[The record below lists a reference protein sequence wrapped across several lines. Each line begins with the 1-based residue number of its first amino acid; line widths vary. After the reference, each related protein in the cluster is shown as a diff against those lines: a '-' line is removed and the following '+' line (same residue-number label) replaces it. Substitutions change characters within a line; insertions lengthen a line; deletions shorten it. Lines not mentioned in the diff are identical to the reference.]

1 METNMKLKLK
11 IIKASMLQI
20 TRKLILKICLKKK
33 IDSIDQLLQETQIKN
48 RILIKMETYS
58 MKMIKKQF

>member
-1 METNMKLKLK
+1 MKLKLK
-11 IIKASMLQI
+11 IIKVSTLQI

-48 RILIKMETYS
+48 RILIKMEAYS

>member
-11 IIKASMLQI
+11 IIKVSTLQI
-20 TRKLILKICLKKK
+20 IRKLILKICLKKK

>member
-1 METNMKLKLK
+1 MKLKLK
-11 IIKASMLQI
+11 IIKASTLQI
-20 TRKLILKICLKKK
+20 IRKLILKICLKKK

-48 RILIKMETYS
+48 RILIKMEAYL

>member
-1 METNMKLKLK
+1 MKLKLK
-11 IIKASMLQI
+11 IIKVSTLQI
-20 TRKLILKICLKKK
+20 IRKLILKICLKKK

>member
-1 METNMKLKLK
+1 MKLKLK

>member
-1 METNMKLKLK
+1 MKLKLK
-11 IIKASMLQI
+11 IIKASTLQI
-20 TRKLILKICLKKK
+20 IRKLILKICLKKK

-48 RILIKMETYS
+48 RILIKMEAYS